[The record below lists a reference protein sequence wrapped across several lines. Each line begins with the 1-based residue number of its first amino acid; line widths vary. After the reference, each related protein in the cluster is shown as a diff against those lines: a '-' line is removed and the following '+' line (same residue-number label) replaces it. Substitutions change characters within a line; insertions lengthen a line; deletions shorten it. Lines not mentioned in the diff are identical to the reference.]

1 LFVQIDEV
9 ASRAEFVP
17 ALWWQHLLHNQTS
30 LLIKSAP
37 GIRRFVGELTADSE
51 TSDWKATLTRTSG
64 RRR

>member
-30 LLIKSAP
+30 LLIKGAP
-37 GIRRFVGELTADSE
+37 SKPPPGPRESSTRYSSLTIA
-51 TSDWKATLTRTSG
+51 
-64 RRR
+64 